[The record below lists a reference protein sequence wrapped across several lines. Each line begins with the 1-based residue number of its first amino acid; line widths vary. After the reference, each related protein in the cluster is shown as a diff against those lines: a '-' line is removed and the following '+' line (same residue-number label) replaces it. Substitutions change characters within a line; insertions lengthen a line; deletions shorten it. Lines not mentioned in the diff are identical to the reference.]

1 MLQSMGS
8 QRAGHNRVTELKLFF
23 LIAPYI
29 LTSQPQNISK
39 RKWCQVF
46 TQGENFKSL
55 PLRFGSLSMLLINQ
69 LTLSYPLVAHGWE
82 IF

>member
-8 QRAGHNRVTELKLFF
+8 QSVGHNRVTELKVFF
-23 LIAPYI
+23 LTAPYI

-39 RKWCQVF
+39 RKWCHVF

-69 LTLSYPLVAHGWE
+69 LTLSYLLVAHGWE

>member
-8 QRAGHNRVTELKLFF
+8 QRAGHNRATELKLFF